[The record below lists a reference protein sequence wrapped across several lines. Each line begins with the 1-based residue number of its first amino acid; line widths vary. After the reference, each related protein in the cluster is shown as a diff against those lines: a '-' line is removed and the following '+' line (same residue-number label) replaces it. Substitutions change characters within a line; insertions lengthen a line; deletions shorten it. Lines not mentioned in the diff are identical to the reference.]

1 MLTDDRNTVDLTA
14 RELDVLRLIAA
25 EKTDKEIAYQLE
37 ISERTVRYHLE
48 SINKKLGSITRVGAV
63 AEAIRLNLIA

>member
-1 MLTDDRNTVDLTA
+1 MLTDNRNTVDLTA

-25 EKTDKEIAYQLE
+25 EKTDRVIAHQLE

-48 SINKKLGSITRVGAV
+48 SINKKLGTMTRVGAV
-63 AEAIRLNLIA
+63 AEAIRLNLIS

>member
-1 MLTDDRNTVDLTA
+1 MVGLTA

-25 EKTDKEIAYQLE
+25 EKTDKEIALCLE

-48 SINKKLGSITRVGAV
+48 SINKKLGTMTRVGAV
-63 AEAIRLNLIA
+63 VEAIRLNLIS

>member
-1 MLTDDRNTVDLTA
+1 MLADDRNTVDLTV

-37 ISERTVRYHLE
+37 ISERTVRYHLK
-48 SINKKLGSITRVGAV
+48 SINTKLGAITRVGAV
-63 AEAIRLNLIA
+63 AQAVRLNLIS

>member
-25 EKTDKEIAYQLE
+25 EKTDKEIAHQLE

-48 SINKKLGSITRVGAV
+48 SINKKLALTRAGAV
-63 AEAIRLNLIA
+63 AEAIRLNLIS